1 MPLNV
6 RRFYSL
12 LLIILAGIVASAA
25 AQTVPPTTAPSPGP
39 TAVNQSPTQT
49 PTLAEPV
56 QQVRTPS
63 AAEIMRDRVSKAKAF
78 IAVRNYSAAN
88 YELESIRRESADQ
101 SVLSVVNVLLMNS
114 YLEQGDYK
122 RAQDFLNEAYNI
134 QKTTKPGA
142 AANYFAV
149 ASQVVK
155 GARLRVERYR
165 ALGLNPSDRTL
176 PLEAINDLE
185 KMRETL
191 ELVVTQ
197 TKEISK
203 DKVKSSD
210 ALAMLEEASTSR
222 SVIARDDYDA
232 SKWQNELADV
242 REDLASSR
250 SVVLSA
256 VTDGSAVTVPNTQ
269 TVAQSQPQRPVVTDT
284 AYKQPTPGI
293 SGENRGTDNSSTLV
307 KSTVMSQP
315 INAPQKND
323 SVPQYVPVQ
332 DAQRN
337 RVAANQPVSQA
348 SVQNNGAAQQPAQT
362 PVQTA
367 AKQPNV
373 QQQQTVSQPASVPA
387 GKNAQ
392 QNSPVTGPS
401 ASETTKDNGP
411 MSVGS
416 LLPYVTKQ
424 QAPIYPP
431 VAKSMRSTGVVTIAV
446 TIDEQGNVSQIDNV
460 TGPGMLQSAAKDA
473 IRKWHFKPFVRDG
486 QPVKATGFVS
496 FNFAL

>member
-6 RRFYSL
+6 RRFYSS
-12 LLIILAGIVASAA
+12 LLIVLFGIFASAN
-25 AQTVPPTTAPSPGP
+25 AQTVPPTTTNPAP
-39 TAVNQSPTQT
+39 TTTTQLQT

-63 AAEIMRDRVSKAKAF
+63 AAEIMRDRVSKAKAY
-78 IAVRNYSAAN
+78 IAVRNYNAAN

-122 RAQDFLNEAYNI
+122 RAQYFLNEAYNV

-142 AANYFAV
+142 AANYFAI
-149 ASQVVK
+149 ASQIVK
-155 GARLRVERYR
+155 GARTRVERYR

-197 TKEISK
+197 AKEISK
-203 DKVKSSD
+203 DKVKSPD

-222 SVIARDDYDA
+222 SMIARDDYDA
-232 SKWQNELADV
+232 SKWQHELADV

-256 VTDGSAVTVPNTQ
+256 VTETPTNQA
-269 TVAQSQPQRPVVTDT
+269 VAQSAPQQNSVITDT
-284 AYKQPTPGI
+284 SYKQPATQPNNTP
-293 SGENRGTDNSSTLV
+293 LV

-315 INAPQKND
+315 VNAPPKND
-323 SVPQYVPVQ
+323 TIPQYVPMQ
-332 DAQRN
+332 PDSQRN
-337 RVAANQPVSQA
+337 RAAQNQPVTQA
-348 SVQNNGAAQQPAQT
+348 PVQNNVPVQQQQPTAQNT
-362 PVQTA
+362 TQPIVR
-367 AKQPNV
+367 QPNV
-373 QQQQTVSQPASVPA
+373 QQPVSQPANTPA
-387 GKNAQ
+387 TNAAAQ
-392 QNSPVTGPS
+392 SNSAA
-401 ASETTKDNGP
+401 ASKDSGP
-411 MSVGS
+411 MAVGS
-416 LLPYVTKQ
+416 LLPFVTRQ
-424 QAPIYPP
+424 QAPVYPAA
-431 VAKSMRSTGVVTIAV
+431 AKTMRTAGIVTVAV
-446 TIDEQGNVSQIDNV
+446 TIDEQGNVAEIENV